1 MSLESLKKTGFRAES
16 MDNILVDAGAI
27 YTVTADDQ
35 GDISETTDDWNLL
48 GATQDG
54 ASFSIDQDFRSIEID
69 GVKGEAKGAQILE
82 AVMPMITANLLEFN
96 LENIQYALPGAVNED
111 WGDETD
117 PTHELITRNSCIE
130 VADYIDYVALVG
142 KLSADCAAGENDE
155 PIVFLVKNGL
165 AKSGFEFDVADEDE
179 AIMSVEFS
187 GHYDSDNTEEE
198 PWAILLPKEE

>member
-1 MSLESLKKTGFRAES
+1 MGISGLKKTGFRTES

-27 YTVTADDQ
+27 YVVEATQEGEISDTE
-35 GDISETTDDWNLL
+35 GDWTLL

-69 GVKGEAKGAQILE
+69 GIKGEAKGAQILE
-82 AVMPMITANLLEFN
+82 AVMPTITANLLEFN

-111 WGDETD
+111 WGDETT

-142 KLSADCAAGENDE
+142 KLSTDCAAGANDE

-187 GHYDSDNTEEE
+187 GHYDSDNTDEE
-198 PWAILLPKEE
+198 PWAILLPKAE